1 MEPAAMRVLLV
12 EDEPVDAELVRR
24 SLAEQHAEVSLEHVR
39 TLQAGIDRLAK
50 GDVDALLLDLN
61 LPDSRGL
68 DTLERLREH
77 DAAVPVVVFTVAGDD
92 ETAVAALAA
101 GAEDYLVKDELTP
114 SLLARALRHA
124 VERRRIAQE
133 KESLERRLRQV
144 EKMETLGA
152 LSAGIGFG
160 LNTLIGTIFDRCDDA
175 VASLDAPGRESRLRT
190 SLLEI
195 HRAAFRAAEMVRRLR
210 DYAARERTASDEV
223 DLARFVLQAS
233 DFLASMVSPEID
245 VVCEGAREPLVV
257 SVERPELHRLLVNLV
272 VNSAEALGERGG
284 SIRLSTGALRADAA
298 LLARTQGWPT
308 PKPGRYA
315 FLRVTD
321 TGRGL
326 GRSRRERLFDPFYTT
341 KFAGRGL
348 GLASALGILHRHRAV
363 VLVEENR
370 PSGTIFTVLFP
381 LGERE
386 PAAKAG
392 G

>member
-1 MEPAAMRVLLV
+1 MDPAPTRVLLI

-24 SLAEQHAEVSLEHVR
+24 SLAEPQHARVHLEHAR

-61 LPDSRGL
+61 LPDSRGI
-68 DTLERLREH
+68 DTVARLREH
-77 DAAVPVVVFTVAGDD
+77 DAVIPVVVFTAAGDE

-101 GAEDYLVKDELTP
+101 GAQDYLVKDELNP
-114 SLLARALRHA
+114 PLLARTLRHA

-133 KESLERRLRQV
+133 KEQLERRLREV

-160 LNTLIGTIFDRCDDA
+160 FNTLIGAIFDRCDDA
-175 VASLDAPGRESRLRT
+175 AASLDAPGRETRLRAA
-190 SLLEI
+190 LLEI

-223 DLARFVLQAS
+223 DLRRFVLEAS

-245 VVCEGAREPLVV
+245 VDCEGAGEALHVE
-257 SVERPELHRLLVNLV
+257 VERPELHRLLVNLV

-284 SIRLSTGALRADAA
+284 SIQLSTGKLRADAA
-298 LLARTQGWPT
+298 LLARTHGWPK
-308 PKPGRYA
+308 PKPGTYA
-315 FLRVTD
+315 FLRVAD

-326 GRSRRERLFDPFYTT
+326 GAARRERLFDPFYTT

-348 GLASALGILHRHRAV
+348 GLSSVLGILHRHRAV
-363 VLVEENR
+363 VLIDENR
-370 PSGTIFTVLFP
+370 PSGTVVTILFP
-381 LGERE
+381 LGS
-386 PAAKAG
+386 
-392 G
+392 